1 MMSKSPSKGQQQ
13 NETSDWNSVVAENNA
28 NIESSSQLPI
38 PVPMAHTQSL
48 HDHVYIGGCI
58 QFAPSLASPQK
69 NAGAQPDEKESLEV
83 QDPSPLPLQ
92 RTLSNPEPYRPLRHR
107 ANSAFGHFR
116 STLIGTRG
124 KRNSDY
130 RDFQHHHSDP
140 GFSAFHPVNSKSLET
155 SSTVSFEG
163 TLSPVGS
170 SILDSNT
177 VGGNETLSSQDS
189 GHNQIGSGGKKISP
203 PRLGSKLLSGIK
215 GALKGRS
222 RRMSGRENPVSLL
235 AEEEEEEL
243 EEMMND
249 QQPDDV
255 VSHSNVDGHSKEMG
269 QLPSKPTMA
278 EEGCFQQLDQQIDRS
293 NSKNNDMYSDSD
305 LDEDIM
311 EPIVGQYHLLDDENH
326 SRPNSVDFSSVE
338 VVTKPMGDTNG
349 MSLTG
354 VLHVLDEMRPIDGE
368 CQPSHHA
375 MKDSPQTSGY
385 HPLMDAS
392 EKGANH
398 DDAICSS
405 GSFPLQLTPT
415 HTSPQRKPKPS
426 SPDVSHKSSSPHS
439 RTTATSG
446 NSQADY
452 EVRETNRH
460 SSKPQNIEEVVVD
473 MDGNATVHSSSTS
486 SSNYHYVHSPK
497 IREGA
502 MPGERFFAATPANIT
517 GEEENVLNIS
527 SHHKSENRDIMDQL
541 MERFPP
547 SELTHRTHSPHTV
560 SSASISNTSSSGSET
575 KKPLKF
581 VAIKKG
587 DKQGS
592 GKRGKGI
599 IKPRIYKS
607 DESSK
612 PPKQTLTSY
621 QKPPQSP
628 CKDGGIRGGARTP
641 TRTPPPRS
649 EYGLLLDRASTPC
662 SPPVIMDGPIRDDLS
677 REGTRIKPQS
687 VRRASGGMI
696 LHHLDPASSSGLN
709 KEMAVM
715 LEDGAND
722 GAQEVIT
729 ASFPDEISALATI
742 VTPEKQRLKIQPKW
756 RVQKR
761 DEHDCKELNIAKV
774 SPEKTSLLKK

>member
-1 MMSKSPSKGQQQ
+1 MKQ
-13 NETSDWNSVVAENNA
+13 NENEASDWNSEVSENNA
-28 NIESSSQLPI
+28 NIESSPQLLI
-38 PVPMAHTQSL
+38 PVPMSHTQSL

-69 NAGAQPDEKESLEV
+69 DASVPHDENESLEV
-83 QDPSPLPLQ
+83 HDPSPLPLQ
-92 RTLSNPEPYRPLRHR
+92 RTLSTPEPYRPLRHR

-140 GFSAFHPVNSKSLET
+140 GVSAFHPVNSKSLET

-215 GALKGRS
+215 GALKGRT

-243 EEMMND
+243 EEMMNV
-249 QQPDDV
+249 QQLEDDNVSRSV
-255 VSHSNVDGHSKEMG
+255 VGGPSQEEG
-269 QLPSKPTMA
+269 QLPSKPNMTV
-278 EEGCFQQLDQQIDRS
+278 EGCFQQFDRS

-305 LDEDIM
+305 LDDDIM
-311 EPIVGQYHLLDDENH
+311 EPIVGQYHLLDDDDH
-326 SRPNSVDFSSVE
+326 SRPNSVDLSSVE
-338 VVTKPMGDTNG
+338 VVATPSGDTKG
-349 MSLTG
+349 MSLSG
-354 VLHVLDEMRPIDGE
+354 VLHVLDEMRPVDGE
-368 CQPSHHA
+368 CGPLHQGT
-375 MKDSPQTSGY
+375 KDSPETSTGY
-385 HPLMDAS
+385 HPLMDDNK
-392 EKGANH
+392 KGANH

-415 HTSPQRKPKPS
+415 HKSPHRKPKPS
-426 SPDVSHKSSSPHS
+426 SPDVSQKSSSPHS
-439 RTTATSG
+439 RTTATSD

-452 EVRETNRH
+452 EVRETNRL

-502 MPGERFFAATPANIT
+502 MPGERFFAATPENIT
-517 GEEENVLNIS
+517 SEEADRLNIGS
-527 SHHKSENRDIMDQL
+527 LTLSHHKSENRDIMEQL

-547 SELTHRTHSPHTV
+547 SQLTHRTQSPHTV

-587 DKQGS
+587 DKRGS
-592 GKRGKGI
+592 SRAGKGI

-612 PPKQTLTSY
+612 PPIQTLTSY

-662 SPPVIMDGPIRDDLS
+662 SPPVIMDGPIRDGLS
-677 REGTRIKPQS
+677 REGTRIKPHS

-696 LHHLDPASSSGLN
+696 LHHLDPVSSSIIN
-709 KEMAVM
+709 KDMTIM

-722 GAQEVIT
+722 GAQEVIS
-729 ASFPDEISALATI
+729 ASLPDDSGALATI
-742 VTPEKQRLKIQPKW
+742 VTPEKPRPRIQPKW
-756 RVQKR
+756 GMHKR
-761 DEHDCKELNIAKV
+761 NEHCKEPNIAKV
-774 SPEKTSLLKK
+774 SPEKNSLLKK